1 VRDAVLI
8 PGACLAISC
17 SHAFSPGRQE
27 QRMDNWERAE
37 QFSHRESSSQWLKL
51 ANDGDRAVVV
61 FVGEP
66 HPREVVFDAGGYHTF
81 TPEHEAR
88 GLKPTFRFPINVAVL
103 PNFEVKVLEVGASLM
118 RDVLR
123 VKKKYSLE
131 TWAYEVVRRG
141 AAKDPKTTYD
151 LLPEQQLTAEEQRR
165 VGALKLL
172 DLVALYDGRA
182 ETAAAPAPVPIDD
195 PTAKDLVE
203 RLRALPRPAV
213 DAWLHEMKIARVRE
227 LTTDRLAEAR
237 TRIKQLA
244 DHAKAPSA
252 DPFA

>member
-1 VRDAVLI
+1 
-8 PGACLAISC
+8 
-17 SHAFSPGRQE
+17 
-27 QRMDNWERAE
+27 MDNWERAE
-37 QFSHRESSSQWLKL
+37 QFSHRESSSQWLKM

-61 FVGEP
+61 FLGEP

-103 PNFEVKVLEVGASLM
+103 PNFEVKVLEVGSSLM

-123 VKKKYSLE
+123 VKKKYGLD

-151 LLPEQQLTAEEQRR
+151 LLPERQLTPEEQRR
-165 VGALKLL
+165 LGELKRL
-172 DLVALYDGRA
+172 DLVALYDGRG
-182 ETAAAPAPVPIDD
+182 ETAAAAPVTIDD
-195 PTAKDLVE
+195 TTAKDIVE
-203 RLRALPRPAV
+203 RLRALPRAAV
-213 DAWLHEMKIARVRE
+213 DEWLFEMKITRVRE
-227 LTTDRLAEAR
+227 LTTDKLAEAR
-237 TRIKQLA
+237 ALIKQLA
-244 DHAKAPSA
+244 DHAKPPSA